1 MPCPKH
7 PNRALKEWAHGTQL
21 KCTAKVG
28 DVDGK
33 PQFCDYV
40 ENVTV
45 QSAGLTPNTS
55 AASYLSDT
63 PSTAL
68 TISSSAMPAWLSGP
82 LSQFLD
88 NPGVELILPS
98 MPVNAELGF
107 GHKVAVSVVTISPNP
122 DDREVFKVGS
132 NRAGQPVY
140 AYTKPGLEK
149 MAEAAGIQIRTERT
163 DDRSNG
169 DYCEFRA
176 LAGMKGSNGQSIIR
190 TATKA
195 FDMKTV
201 EDEAVRNRMKEGVT
215 EAQAREGARAEV
227 TAFRTHIVAR
237 TETGAILRV
246 VRSLLA
252 IKSGLT
258 AAQIARPKVLARV
271 EFNPDASDPVV
282 KRFLLEKGAD
292 ASASLYPKGESARQ
306 VDAIDVTDT
315 ADDEGFEQEPLQLG
329 NAPVEDVNNEPDW
342 ISRFVEM
349 RAQIGISSD
358 EANALAREHG
368 GDFKAMCKALSER
381 GAR

>member
-227 TAFRTHIVAR
+227 TAFRKHIVAR

-368 GDFKAMCKALSER
+368 GDFKAMCKALNER